1 MKSITLYESGG
12 STLRH
17 PEYSNFYHTNR
28 TSSEK
33 EDQIKVGDIIRV
45 IEYINGLPQETIRK
59 VIGIRY
65 QNDINYLMDVTDR
78 GWRHWMEFQDIK
90 EIREEKLNQ
99 ILQ

>member
-1 MKSITLYESGG
+1 MKSIILYESGG

-17 PEYSNFYHTNR
+17 PDNSNLYHTNR
-28 TSSEK
+28 TSNEE

-45 IEYINGLPQETIRK
+45 IEYINGLPQETIRQ

-65 QNDINYLMDVTDR
+65 QNDINHVMNITDH
-78 GWRHWMEFQDIK
+78 GWRHWMEFKDLD
-90 EIREEKLNQ
+90 EIREEKINQ

>member
-33 EDQIKVGDIIRV
+33 
-45 IEYINGLPQETIRK
+45 
-59 VIGIRY
+59 
-65 QNDINYLMDVTDR
+65 
-78 GWRHWMEFQDIK
+78 
-90 EIREEKLNQ
+90 
-99 ILQ
+99 